1 MDFINNLCFKS
12 KASAIFFVLG
22 KLAFIPSVYYIFSGK
37 ENEALVSIY
46 FYSFFIFMSIV
57 LAYLAIKNKSIDTT
71 ALINKIKLSN
81 KQNNLENQE
90 IQYTV
95 TVKNGKVLYVKQ

>member
-12 KASAIFFVLG
+12 KAAAIFFVLG
-22 KLAFIPSVYYIFSGK
+22 KLTFVPSVYYIFSGK
-37 ENEALVSIY
+37 EREALVSIY

-57 LAYLAIKNKSIDTT
+57 LSYLAMKNKSIDTSI
-71 ALINKIKLSN
+71 LINKIKSSN
-81 KQNNLENQE
+81 KQHDLKNQE

-95 TVKNGKVLYVKQ
+95 IVKNGKVLYVKQ